1 MPPVLRLPASIDTA
15 VRHDQHG
22 WTFEV
27 RGVLFIM
34 FFHLLYSRHAD
45 APPPAHQTVTM
56 TRQQLRT
63 GKVSSRYGGYV
74 CFHCLLN
81 ICATL
86 NSRFTPHPCPPP
98 FHPPASMSRIRVCTP
113 VGLRSRFA
121 AEVSQQSTSV
131 GVYVVQPWVWMVM
144 FFFLVS
150 FVCWTD
156 PLPASLLLLPSI
168 RWPPSRDVS
177 GPVAERPIKG
187 VRYGV

>member
-1 MPPVLRLPASIDTA
+1 
-15 VRHDQHG
+15 
-22 WTFEV
+22 
-27 RGVLFIM
+27 M

-144 FFFLVS
+144 FFFL
-150 FVCWTD
+150 F
-156 PLPASLLLLPSI
+156 LLSVGLIPCLRPSSS
-168 RWPPSRDVS
+168 SRQSDGHHQGMS
-177 GPVAERPIKG
+177 VAQWQNAQ
-187 VRYGV
+187 